1 MITNFNATKDREN
14 VFIKIFKFY
23 RDGFKAMTVG
33 KTLWVIIFIKLFVF
47 FVILRFIFFP
57 NFLNSKAETDQEK
70 ANYVKEQLTKRR

>member
-1 MITNFNATKDREN
+1 MITNFNAAKDREN

-57 NFLNSKAETDQEK
+57 NFLNSKAGTDQEK